1 MRISIGGKI
10 GPIRAS
16 IPLVSGRELRN
27 LGKAGRGFG
36 PLIIIML
43 PFALVIVALSYVVSV
58 IIGVSY
64 ESVVPY
70 VTAIIF
76 VPIIGGLFGAALYL
90 FYRTG
95 RVIWTTRGALVE
107 PIAIR
112 WPILK
117 VPTTLLV
124 NATLLFV
131 PFLVVVFSV
140 AGIISWVTGYA
151 VSTIAPILIRSTA
164 AALVLRGAISGYRKL
179 RSRQSD
185 PVATPHQ
192 GAPSVEN

>member
-1 MRISIGGKI
+1 M
-10 GPIRAS
+10 
-16 IPLVSGRELRN
+16 
-27 LGKAGRGFG
+27 
-36 PLIIIML
+36 
-43 PFALVIVALSYVVSV
+43 
-58 IIGVSY
+58 SY

-76 VPIIGGLFGAALYL
+76 VPIIGGLFGTALYL

-112 WPILK
+112 WPMLK

-164 AALVLRGAISGYRKL
+164 AALVLWGAISGSRKL
-179 RSRQSD
+179 RNRQPD
-185 PVATPHQ
+185 LVVTPLQ
-192 GAPSVEN
+192 GAPNVEN